1 MFNFRMSLGENF
13 ASFRDDDTGQFVFVD
28 SFDNREFSVRIG
40 TLRSTKV
47 IGTVVA
53 DSNEALNTKLR
64 ELVEHV
70 SD

>member
-13 ASFRDDDTGQFVFVD
+13 ASFRDDDTDRFVFVD
-28 SFDNREFSVRIG
+28 SFDNREFSVRMG

-64 ELVEHV
+64 ELVEHA